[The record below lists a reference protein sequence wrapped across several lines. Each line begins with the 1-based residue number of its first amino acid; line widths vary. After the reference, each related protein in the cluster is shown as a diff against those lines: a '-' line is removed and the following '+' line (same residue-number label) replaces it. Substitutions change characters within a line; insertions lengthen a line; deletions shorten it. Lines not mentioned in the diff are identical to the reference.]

1 MPAEL
6 RVMNGVIHFFW
17 KGPDFCVS
25 FFKQQMETFKISFW
39 NLPVSKD
46 DSFIGL
52 PQAELIHAS
61 VNARAE
67 GQSRHYTVEP
77 LNEEWKQQA
86 GIIELTCTADHHWNV
101 ERGNEIVEGIFPRIV
116 QAIEDVESAA
126 DDQPEVE

>member
-1 MPAEL
+1 MEL
-6 RVMNGVIHFFW
+6 YTIFRTGQIFVF
-17 KGPDFCVS
+17 P
-25 FFKQQMETFKISFW
+25 FFKEEMETFKISFW

-77 LNEEWKQQA
+77 LTEEWKQQA
-86 GIIELTCTADHHWNV
+86 GIIELSRTADHHWRV
-101 ERGNEIVEGIFPRIV
+101 ERGNDIVEGIFPRIV
-116 QAIEDVESAA
+116 RAIEDVETSAA
-126 DDQPEVE
+126 DQPEAME